1 MGEIIQLVALVVL
14 VASLAY
20 VLLLIFGS
28 FWNKIF
34 NNICTVFPTNEAGF

>member
-20 VLLLIFGS
+20 VLLLIFGNLS
-28 FWNKIF
+28 YTFH
-34 NNICTVFPTNEAGF
+34 V